1 MVTTQLLSVPDTAA
15 RLAISQRYVRQLIAD
30 GRLRAVKIGRRT
42 LVETREIEAFV
53 AGLRKKVAA

>member
-1 MVTTQLLSVPDTAA
+1 MTQLLSVHDTAA

>member
-1 MVTTQLLSVPDTAA
+1 MTTQLLSVHDTAA

-42 LVETREIEAFV
+42 SH
-53 AGLRKKVAA
+53 AA